1 MWIEHNNRLLTVL
14 AMRKALLGQ
23 TQPLGRRGRVPSLPW
38 LNERLRTTSP
48 TRANLLRSS
57 TSTVKTCAIFVPRNG
72 YAIAESTVSTVNS
85 VRLDNTDD
93 NSLLSVNYAGFAPVL
108 VEGFKELQDRIVHL
122 EQHQQQLLH
131 GRQQPGI
138 ADEVTTEGV
147 TTSRDSTVIRRGRHA
162 WGGIDVFERE
172 AKILADELGCNC
184 QQDDNRIGRL
194 ERQVL
199 ELQRKLE
206 GGTALPSG

>member
-1 MWIEHNNRLLTVL
+1 MGQLKLESSHNPQIPASTIWPEDDVL
-14 AMRKALLGQ
+14 KH
-23 TQPLGRRGRVPSLPW
+23 QPLDPDQRGTLDG
-38 LNERLRTTSP
+38 
-48 TRANLLRSS
+48 TRA
-57 TSTVKTCAIFVPRNG
+57 RNG
-72 YAIAESTVSTVNS
+72 
-85 VRLDNTDD
+85 LDNTDD

-108 VEGFKELQDRIVHL
+108 VEGFKELQDRIVDL

-184 QQDDNRIGRL
+184 QQDLNRIGRL